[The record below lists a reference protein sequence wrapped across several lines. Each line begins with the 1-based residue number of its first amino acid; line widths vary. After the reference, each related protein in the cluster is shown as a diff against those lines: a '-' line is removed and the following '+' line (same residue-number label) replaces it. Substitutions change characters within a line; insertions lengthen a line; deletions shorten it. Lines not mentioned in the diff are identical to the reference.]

1 MRDLLPSVHHRLL
14 YACAHATGCIPP
26 RREPLAAVPLEDPNA
41 LRAALNMTMGEERT
55 AVVTGTLDRRLVL
68 IQQPS
73 GQWTAADLS
82 GQPHGSRA
90 WPAWTAGHLTVT
102 DPDSWLSTAQ
112 LTPAGQRR
120 LLRPRLLL
128 ASLYHPEH
136 FPLPRFPLAISD
148 LARAARSTLL
158 GQVELMD
165 MQLGFGLDDI
175 VDRVRDGV
183 EVLGVSVT
191 FGQHDLAVQL
201 LDAVTVLD
209 RPPLV
214 IAGGSL
220 TVRNE
225 QILLDRY
232 PNLLICRGAG
242 EPTIADVLAHWHG
255 DLDVGQIRG
264 IGFRGTE
271 RSRTVLP
278 INLSRRTATVA
289 NRSQTDMWPELDLLD
304 RTFAHRGVAQL
315 ESSRGCTN
323 YCSFCP
329 RGHKGQWAGARP
341 DALPWLLRQMGA
353 VFDRYPDLNRT
364 IYLVDEEF
372 IGRGD
377 DAVNRALQ
385 VADILAQT
393 GFTWETSCRV
403 DQVVRPDRDR
413 AWHLDRGHLW
423 RGLVE
428 RKLRRCLF
436 GVESGVTSILDR
448 FNKETTGEQNALAIR
463 TLTALGVPPRFTY
476 ITFDQLM
483 TAAELRQTYAF
494 QGRTDLLLQPQ
505 PQLCVEEIIDGVHDE
520 RWVAAHT
527 TGRPFYTGISYLL
540 VGMEC
545 LIGAAYTRRAEAA
558 GLTAHVDPSMGRVE
572 ARYADWRIGVLA
584 RRSQMWIDRNFALD
598 YTLKSLEKILTGQ
611 PYTMVR
617 DLRRLLKVAAYQ
629 LLGAM
634 LDDLPSTDPYDAD
647 DGELDA
653 RCQAA
658 ADALLIQLRSDLEPV
673 VATVAAA
680 LPADRRDV
688 LRHEH
693 RRWTATRGW
702 QLINATDP
710 CGT

>member
-1 MRDLLPSVHHRLL
+1 MRDLPPSAHDRLL
-14 YACAHATGCIPP
+14 YAYAHATGSIPP
-26 RREPLAAVPLEDPNA
+26 RGGPLMEVPLEDPNA
-41 LRAALNMTMGEERT
+41 VRAALTSAVGEERT
-55 AVVTGTLDRRLVL
+55 VVVTGTLDRRLVL
-68 IQQPS
+68 ILQPS
-73 GQWTAADLS
+73 GSWTAADLS
-82 GQPHGSRA
+82 GQPHRSRV
-90 WPAWTAGHLTVT
+90 WPNWTVGHLQVA
-102 DPDSWLSTAQ
+102 DQDSWLSTARI
-112 LTPAGQRR
+112 TAEGQQR

-148 LARAARSTLL
+148 LARAARSTLI

-165 MQLGFGLDDI
+165 MQLGTGLDDI
-175 VDRVRDGV
+175 VARAREGV
-183 EVLGVSVT
+183 EILGVSVT
-191 FGQHDLAVQL
+191 FGQHDLATRL
-201 LDAVTVLD
+201 LDAVASLD

-214 IAGGSL
+214 VAGGSL
-220 TVRNE
+220 TARNE
-225 QILLDRY
+225 RILLDRY

-242 EPTIADVLAHWHG
+242 EPTITDVLAHWHG
-255 DLDVGQIRG
+255 DLQIGQIRG
-264 IGFRGTE
+264 IGFRDTSQA
-271 RSRTVLP
+271 RLLMPISR
-278 INLSRRTATVA
+278 SRRTATVA

-304 RTFAHRGVAQL
+304 HTFAHGGVAQL

-329 RGHKGQWAGARP
+329 RGHKGQWSGAQP
-341 DALPWLLRQMGA
+341 DALPWLLRQMRA
-353 VFDRYPDLNRT
+353 VFDRHPNLNKT

-377 DAVNRALQ
+377 DAATRALQ
-385 VADILAQT
+385 VADTLAQT

-413 AWHLDRGHLW
+413 TWHLERGHLW
-423 RGLVE
+423 RGLVD
-428 RKLRRCLF
+428 RNLRRCLF
-436 GVESGVTSILDR
+436 GVESGVTSILER

-494 QGRTDLLLQPQ
+494 QGRTDLLLR
-505 PQLCVEEIIDGVHDE
+505 PQLDLSVAEIIDGVRDE
-520 RWVAAHT
+520 RWVAAHI
-527 TGRPFYTGISYLL
+527 TGRPFYTGISYML

-558 GLTAHVDPSMGRVE
+558 RLTGAADPSMGRVE

-584 RRSQMWIDRNFALD
+584 HRSQLWIDRNFALD

-611 PYTMVR
+611 PYAMVR
-617 DLRRLLKVAAYQ
+617 HLRRLLKNAAYQ
-629 LLGAM
+629 LLGSM
-634 LDDLPSTDPYDAD
+634 LD
-647 DGELDA
+647 ELDRTGPTA
-653 RCQAA
+653 TDHHDLDVRCQVA
-658 ADALLIQLRSDLEPV
+658 ADILLTQLRTDLEPV
-673 VATVAAA
+673 VTTVSAA
-680 LPADRRDV
+680 LPADRRNI

-693 RRWTATRGW
+693 HRWTATRGW
-702 QLINATDP
+702 QLINAADP

>member
-1 MRDLLPSVHHRLL
+1 MRDLPPSTHDRLL
-14 YACAHATGCIPP
+14 YACAHATGSIPSP
-26 RREPLAAVPLEDPNA
+26 RGLSTVALEDPNA
-41 LRAALNMTMGEERT
+41 VRAALTSAVGEERT
-55 AVVTGTLDRRLVL
+55 VVVTGTLDRRLVL
-68 IQQPS
+68 VQQPS
-73 GQWTAADLS
+73 GSWTAADLS
-82 GQPHGSRA
+82 GQPHRSRV
-90 WPAWTAGHLTVT
+90 WPAWTTGHVEVA
-102 DPDSWLSTAQ
+102 DRDSWLSSAQITAE
-112 LTPAGQRR
+112 GQRR

-165 MQLGFGLDDI
+165 MQLGAGLDDI
-175 VDRVRDGV
+175 VDRVREGV

-191 FGQHDLAVQL
+191 FGQHDLATQL
-201 LDAVTVLD
+201 LDAVVALD

-214 IAGGSL
+214 VAGGSL
-220 TVRNE
+220 TARNE
-225 QILLDRY
+225 RILLDRY

-255 DLDVGQIRG
+255 DLQVGQIRG
-264 IGFRGTE
+264 LTFRDTSQA
-271 RSRTVLP
+271 RALMP
-278 INLSRRTATVA
+278 INQSRRTPTVA

-329 RGHKGQWAGARP
+329 RGHKGQWSGAQP
-341 DALPWLLRQMGA
+341 DALPWLLRQMRA
-353 VFDRYPDLNRT
+353 VFDRHPELNRT

-377 DAVNRALQ
+377 DAATRALQ
-385 VADILAQT
+385 VADTLAQA

-403 DQVVRPDRDR
+403 DQVVRPDQDR
-413 AWHLDRGHLW
+413 TWHLERGHLW
-423 RGLVE
+423 RGLVD
-428 RKLRRCLF
+428 RNLRRCLF

-448 FNKETTGEQNALAIR
+448 FHKETTGEQNALAIR

-494 QGRTDLLLQPQ
+494 QGRTDLLLRPQ
-505 PQLCVEEIIDGVHDE
+505 PDLSVAEIIDGIRDE

-527 TGRPFYTGISYLL
+527 TGRPFYTGISYML

-545 LIGAAYTRRAEAA
+545 LIGAAYTRKAEAA
-558 GLTAHVDPSMGRVE
+558 GLTGRADPSMGRVE

-584 RRSQMWIDRNFALD
+584 HRSQLWIDRNFALD

-617 DLRRLLKVAAYQ
+617 DLRRLLKNAAYQ
-629 LLGAM
+629 LLGEM
-634 LDDLPSTDPYDAD
+634 LDELARTDPTAAD
-647 DGELDA
+647 QGDLDA
-653 RCQAA
+653 RCQTA
-658 ADALLIQLRSDLEPV
+658 ADALLTQLQSDLEPV
-673 VATVAAA
+673 VATVGAV
-680 LPADRRDV
+680 LPADRQDI
-688 LRHEH
+688 LRYEH
-693 RRWTATRGW
+693 HRWTTTRGW
-702 QLINATDP
+702 QLINAADP